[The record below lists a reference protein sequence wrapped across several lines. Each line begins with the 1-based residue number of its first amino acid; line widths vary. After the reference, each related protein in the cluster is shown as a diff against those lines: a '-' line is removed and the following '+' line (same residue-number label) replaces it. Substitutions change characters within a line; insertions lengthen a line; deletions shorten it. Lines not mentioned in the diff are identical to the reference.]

1 MMPVV
6 KSYLDELTKNDMN
19 YFPIEEQDGKTVV
32 TVGIAL
38 SNTNIRVMVIF
49 DEDGKS
55 AAIRCYGLL
64 RVTQEQC
71 PMALLAC
78 NELNKQKRWVKFLID
93 DDNDVNLE
101 DDAVIGD
108 LALFQIVERQYVI
121 VLHLEVA
128 AVVVEGVSCL
138 AVVAGIDV
146 EFAVKHIG

>member
-6 KSYLDELTKNDMN
+6 QSYLDELTKNDMK
-19 YFPIEEQDGKTVV
+19 YFPIEEQDGETVV

-49 DEDGKS
+49 DADGKS

-64 RVTQEQC
+64 RVTQEQF

-101 DDAVIGD
+101 DDAVIDEATAGPELLELVFRMCSIAED
-108 LALFQIVERQYVI
+108 AYP
-121 VLHLEVA
+121 VLNKA
-128 AVVVEGVSCL
+128 
-138 AVVAGIDV
+138 IWM
-146 EFAVKHIG
+146 